1 MTVASGWVLAT
12 GILGQLLFS
21 ARILV
26 QWLHAEKARRPVS
39 PVLFWQLSLLGSAV
53 FFAYGVLRRDF
64 AIVSGQLV
72 VYWVYVGNLHL
83 QRRWLSV
90 SRAFRWA
97 AYLVPAA
104 SLAFLLSTAPGNLRD
119 LVRNEDI
126 PAPLLA
132 WGTLGQLV
140 LALRFVLQ
148 WFDSRAKGE
157 STLSRPFWLVSFGGA
172 MMVMLYAVLRADPVL
187 LVGQLFGC
195 VAYARNLALA
205 RGG

>member
-1 MTVASGWVLAT
+1 MAIASGWVLAT

-64 AIVSGQLV
+64 AIVFGQLL
-72 VYWVYVGNLHL
+72 VYWVYIANLDL
-83 QRRWLSV
+83 LRRWLPV
-90 SRAFRWA
+90 PRVLRWA
-97 AYLVPAA
+97 VYLLPAT

-119 LVRNEDI
+119 LLGNEAV
-126 PAPLLA
+126 PAPLLV

-140 LALRFVLQ
+140 LSLRFFVQ
-148 WFDSRAKGE
+148 WLDSRRTGE
-157 STLSRPFWLVSFGGA
+157 SILSARFWTFSFAGSL
-172 MMVMLYAVLRADPVL
+172 MIMLYAVLRADPVL
-187 LVGQLFGC
+187 LAGQLFGC

-205 RGG
+205 RGA